1 MHLAVVRSCCMLQ
14 SKSLLFSVSSQTKEV
29 ELQCRVEDLEKQ
41 TYRDNQIQARM
52 EEVEA
57 KLEALTLEKRR
68 LESENC
74 VLKTQVEYQQRV
86 RAAQLN

>member
-1 MHLAVVRSCCMLQ
+1 MLQ
-14 SKSLLFSVSSQTKEV
+14 SKSLLSSAPSQTKEV

-74 VLKTQVEYQQRV
+74 VLKTQVESQQRV
-86 RAAQLN
+86 RSAQLN

>member
-1 MHLAVVRSCCMLQ
+1 MPQ

>member
-1 MHLAVVRSCCMLQ
+1 M
-14 SKSLLFSVSSQTKEV
+14 
-29 ELQCRVEDLEKQ
+29 QCRVEDLEKQ

-74 VLKTQVEYQQRV
+74 VLKTQVEYQQKV

>member
-1 MHLAVVRSCCMLQ
+1 M
-14 SKSLLFSVSSQTKEV
+14 

-68 LESENC
+68 LESENSL
-74 VLKTQVEYQQRV
+74 LKTQVEYQQRV

>member
-1 MHLAVVRSCCMLQ
+1 MVPIVIVCRNLNLCSFL
-14 SKSLLFSVSSQTKEV
+14 SLSQTKEV

-86 RAAQLN
+86 RAAQRN

>member
-1 MHLAVVRSCCMLQ
+1 M
-14 SKSLLFSVSSQTKEV
+14 
-29 ELQCRVEDLEKQ
+29 QCRVEDLEKQ
-41 TYRDNQIQARM
+41 TYRSNQIQARM

-74 VLKTQVEYQQRV
+74 VLKTQVGSQQRV
-86 RAAQLN
+86 RAAQLNLHIVGLITQPQMRESEEGGGGGG

>member
-1 MHLAVVRSCCMLQ
+1 M
-14 SKSLLFSVSSQTKEV
+14 
-29 ELQCRVEDLEKQ
+29 QCRVEDLEKQ

-57 KLEALTLEKRR
+57 KLEALTIEKRR

-74 VLKTQVEYQQRV
+74 VLKTQVESQQRV
-86 RAAQLN
+86 HAAQLN

>member
-1 MHLAVVRSCCMLQ
+1 MVHSYCMQQ
-14 SKSLLFSVSSQTKEV
+14 SKSLLFSVPSQTKEV

-57 KLEALTLEKRR
+57 KLEALTIEKRR